1 MAMSLPARAGILALL
16 TSFTRTGPGTPPRPR
31 RRARRAVRAV
41 CAGCARQR
49 ALFRSHGL
57 VCWGRYHTLCRRH
70 YRLLRQ
76 AC

>member
-1 MAMSLPARAGILALL
+1 MAMSLPAPAGLLALL
-16 TSFTRTGPGTPPRPR
+16 TSFARTQPRTPAKPR
-31 RRARRAVRAV
+31 RAARRAVRSV

-57 VCWGRYHTLCRRH
+57 ARWGRYHTLCRKH
-70 YRLLRQ
+70 YRVLRQ